1 MYMSNIETKE
11 KCLNKIEELNLLYKE
26 KSRSLIACN
35 SLSKEMKIKEEMS
48 KYEVQKKVVKRK
60 LASLELEDEVSA

>member
-1 MYMSNIETKE
+1 MSNIKTKE
-11 KCLNKIEELNLLYKE
+11 ECLRFLEELNTLYKV
-26 KSRSLIACN
+26 KSRELIACT

-60 LASLELEDEVSA
+60 LAALESEGQISA

>member
-1 MYMSNIETKE
+1 MSNIKTKE
-11 KCLNKIEELNLLYKE
+11 ECLSFLEELNTLYKI
-26 KSRSLIACN
+26 KSRELIACT

-60 LASLELEDEVSA
+60 LAALESEGQISA

>member
-1 MYMSNIETKE
+1 MSNIKTKE
-11 KCLNKIEELNLLYKE
+11 ECLSFLEELNTLYKV
-26 KSRSLIACN
+26 KSRELIACT

-60 LASLELEDEVSA
+60 LAALESEGQISA

>member
-1 MYMSNIETKE
+1 MSNIKTKE
-11 KCLNKIEELNLLYKE
+11 ECLRFLEELNTLYKI
-26 KSRSLIACN
+26 KSRELIDCT

-60 LASLELEDEVSA
+60 LAALESEGQISA